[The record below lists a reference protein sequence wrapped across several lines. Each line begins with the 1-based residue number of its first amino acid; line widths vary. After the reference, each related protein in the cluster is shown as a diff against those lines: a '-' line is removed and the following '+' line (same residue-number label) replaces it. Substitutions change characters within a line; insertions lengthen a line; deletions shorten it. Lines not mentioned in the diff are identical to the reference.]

1 MILLAL
7 LLLAAS
13 SHVELINEPISLA
26 AGERRFIELGLKQHP
41 ALVAADFQVAS
52 RQAQF
57 RLLIMRRE
65 DLGRLRDEGT
75 ANVLAATSPGASGR
89 IRYRVRTPGDYVV
102 VMENRSGSGPAL
114 EARLR
119 VALDFEMQ
127 SGPEVTRLSP
137 LRQFVVIVISFAVF
151 FAIVSYSARRLLRG
165 IRR

>member
-13 SHVELINEPISLA
+13 SHVELINERISIA
-26 AGERRFIELGLKQHP
+26 PGERRVIELGLKQHP
-41 ALVAADFQVAS
+41 ALVAADFQVEPAPG
-52 RQAQF
+52 RI

-65 DLGRLRDEGT
+65 DLGRLRDEST
-75 ANVLAATSPGASGR
+75 ADVLAATSPGPAGR

-102 VMENRSGSGPAL
+102 VMENRAGAGPAV
-114 EARLR
+114 ETRLR
-119 VALDFEMQ
+119 IALDFEMQ

-137 LRQFVVIVISFAVF
+137 LRQFVVIVVSFAVF